1 MRWGKALQ
9 ASLRCAPAIRP
20 KDGGRRL
27 ARRAEDEKKAKERDF
42 DSYYLLASQFQLA
55 ESNANT

>member
-9 ASLRCAPAIRP
+9 ASLRWAPAIRP

-42 DSYYLLASQFQLA
+42 DSCYLLASKFQLA